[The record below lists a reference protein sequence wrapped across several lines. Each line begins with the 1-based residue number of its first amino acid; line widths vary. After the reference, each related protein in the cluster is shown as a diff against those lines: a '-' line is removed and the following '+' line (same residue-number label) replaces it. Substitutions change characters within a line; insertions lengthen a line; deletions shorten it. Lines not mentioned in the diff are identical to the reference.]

1 MNSRTIL
8 YPKLEDHS
16 IVCHYPPVQGIEKN
30 VFFFS
35 HNHKENAEDDSV
47 SKHNTF
53 EVCRYLELDSS
64 IMTQLPG
71 DWPTRLT

>member
-1 MNSRTIL
+1 MYSRTIL
-8 YPKLEDHS
+8 YPKLEDHH

-35 HNHKENAEDDSV
+35 HSHKENAEDDSV
-47 SKHNTF
+47 SKYNTF
-53 EVCRYLELDSS
+53 EVCRYFGLEGYN
-64 IMTQLPG
+64 MTQLP